1 MTFHDI
7 YLLSPEISL
16 AAIAMALILLDL
28 VVSRKSILA
37 AFGVIGLAIP
47 VILSIILWVDLDSS
61 SASEMRGV
69 FGTLVVDKF
78 SLFFKF
84 LLAAAAA
91 LVILMSNG
99 YVRRIRRFQGE
110 FYGLVLLA
118 TTGMML
124 LPSATELISIYVAL
138 ELTALPS
145 AALAAFL
152 RDGKS
157 AESGMKF
164 LILSA
169 ISSAVLL
176 YGMVFIYGFTGTTS
190 LEGIASQI
198 ARLLDYGVLDPQA
211 AFGDNKALLFGIILL
226 IAGFGFKISS
236 VPFQFWAPDVYEGA
250 PTPITA
256 FLSVASKAAG
266 FAVILRLF
274 YISFPFEV
282 FSENWAA
289 IFAILSIASMTFGN
303 LVAIRQNNIK
313 RMLAY
318 STIAHAGY
326 VMVGL
331 AAFAARAQGVNTD
344 AMDAG
349 PSAVLFYLGGYV
361 ATNLLVFGAVI
372 AVSNSINSDEIDDY
386 GGLSRR
392 APMLAAGMA
401 FAMISLTGIPPT
413 IGFMSKVYLFGAA
426 VNANLEWLAVAG
438 MVNSVISAYYYLRV
452 VKVMYLREPSED
464 KPLVS
469 DTATSATLVVT
480 AAATFVFG
488 VYPAPLIDL
497 ARSAVGV
504 LGV

>member
-1 MTFHDI
+1 MTLNDI
-7 YLLSPEISL
+7 YLLSPELSL
-16 AAIAMALILLDL
+16 AAIALALILLDL
-28 VVSRKSILA
+28 FVSRNSLLA
-37 AFGVIGLAIP
+37 GFAVIGLFIP
-47 VILSIILWVDLDSS
+47 VILGVILWADLDASS
-61 SASEMRGV
+61 TDQMRGV
-69 FGTLVVDKF
+69 FGTLAVDKF

-84 LLAAAAA
+84 LLAAAAG
-91 LVILMSNG
+91 LVILMSAG
-99 YVRRIRRFQGE
+99 YVQRIRNFQGE
-110 FYGLVLLA
+110 FYALILLS
-118 TTGMML
+118 TSGMML
-124 LPSATELISIYVAL
+124 LASATELISIYVAL

-152 RDGKS
+152 RDGRS

-169 ISSAVLL
+169 ISSAILL

-190 LEGIASQI
+190 IEGIAQRI
-198 ARLLDYGVLDPQA
+198 QDMAAAGALNPQA
-211 AFGDNKALLFGIILL
+211 AFGDSGALLFGIILL
-226 IAGFGFKISS
+226 ISGFGFKISS

-250 PTPITA
+250 PTPVTA

-274 YISFPFEV
+274 YVSFPLEAL
-282 FSENWAA
+282 SDNWAA
-289 IFAILSIASMTFGN
+289 IFAVLSVVSMTFGN

-331 AAFAARAQGVNTD
+331 AAFATRAQGGSV
-344 AMDAG
+344 DAG
-349 PSAVLFYLGGYV
+349 ASATLFYLGGYV
-361 ATNLLVFGAVI
+361 ATNLLAFGAII
-372 AVSNSINSDEIDDY
+372 AVSNRIDSDKIDDY
-386 GGLSRR
+386 AGMARR
-392 APMLAAGMA
+392 SPALAAAIA

-464 KPLVS
+464 SRLKP
-469 DTATSATLVVT
+469 DAATGVALAAT
-480 AAATFVFG
+480 AAATLAFG
-488 VYPAPLIDL
+488 IYPTPFIEL

-504 LGV
+504 LV

>member
-1 MTFHDI
+1 MTLNDI
-7 YLLSPEISL
+7 YLLSPELSL
-16 AAIAMALILLDL
+16 AAIALALILLDL
-28 VVSRKSILA
+28 FVSRKSLLA
-37 AFGVIGLAIP
+37 GFAVIGLFIP
-47 VILSIILWVDLDSS
+47 VILGVILWADLDASS
-61 SASEMRGV
+61 TDQMRGV
-69 FGTLVVDKF
+69 FGTLAVDKF

-84 LLAAAAA
+84 LLAAAAG
-91 LVILMSNG
+91 LVILMSAG
-99 YVRRIRRFQGE
+99 YVQRIRNFQGE
-110 FYGLVLLA
+110 FYALILLS
-118 TTGMML
+118 TSGMML
-124 LPSATELISIYVAL
+124 LASATELISIYVAL

-152 RDGKS
+152 RDGRS

-169 ISSAVLL
+169 ISSAILL

-190 LEGIASQI
+190 IEGIAQRI
-198 ARLLDYGVLDPQA
+198 QDMAAAGALNPQA
-211 AFGDNKALLFGIILL
+211 AFGDSGALLFGIILL
-226 IAGFGFKISS
+226 ISGFGFKISS

-250 PTPITA
+250 PTPVTA

-274 YISFPFEV
+274 YVSFPLEAL
-282 FSENWAA
+282 SDNWAA
-289 IFAILSIASMTFGN
+289 IFAVLSVVSMTFGN

-331 AAFAARAQGVNTD
+331 AAFATRAQGGSV
-344 AMDAG
+344 DAG
-349 PSAVLFYLGGYV
+349 ASATLFYLGGYV
-361 ATNLLVFGAVI
+361 ATNLLAFGAII
-372 AVSNSINSDEIDDY
+372 AVSNRIDSDKIDDY
-386 GGLSRR
+386 AGMARR
-392 APMLAAGMA
+392 SPALAAAIA

-464 KPLVS
+464 SRLKP
-469 DTATSATLVVT
+469 DAATGVALAAT
-480 AAATFVFG
+480 AAATLAFG
-488 VYPAPLIDL
+488 IYPTPFIEL

-504 LGV
+504 LV

>member
-1 MTFHDI
+1 MTLHDI

-28 VVSRKSILA
+28 TVSRKSLLA
-37 AFGVIGLAIP
+37 VLGVLGLSIP
-47 VILSIILWVDLDSS
+47 VILSVILWVDLDNSS
-61 SASEMRGV
+61 VGQMQGV

-84 LLAAAAA
+84 LLAVAAA
-91 LVILMSNG
+91 LVILMSSG
-99 YVRRIRRFQGE
+99 YVQRIRRFQGE
-110 FYGLVLLA
+110 FYALILLA
-118 TTGMML
+118 TSGMML
-124 LPSATELISIYVAL
+124 LASATELISIYVAL

-152 RDGKS
+152 RDGRS

-169 ISSAVLL
+169 ISSAILL
-176 YGMVFIYGFTGTTS
+176 YGMVFIYGYTGTTS
-190 LEGIASQI
+190 LAGIAEQI
-198 ARLLDYGVLDPQA
+198 ERLLASGELNPQE
-211 AFGDNKALLFGIILL
+211 AFGDSRALLFGIVLI

-274 YISFPFEV
+274 YISFPLEIL
-282 FSENWAA
+282 SENWAA
-289 IFAILSIASMTFGN
+289 IFAILSVLSMSFGN
-303 LVAIRQNNIK
+303 LVAIRQNNMK

-331 AAFAARAQGVNTD
+331 AAFAARAQAGG
-344 AMDAG
+344 ADAG

-361 ATNLLVFGAVI
+361 ATNLLVFAAVI
-372 AVSNSINSDEIDDY
+372 AVSNRINSDEIDDFA
-386 GGLSRR
+386 GMSRR
-392 APMLAAGMA
+392 APMLAAAMA

-413 IGFMSKVYLFGAA
+413 IGFISKVYLFGAA

-438 MVNSVISAYYYLRV
+438 MVNSVVSAYYYLRV

-464 KPLVS
+464 KP
-469 DTATSATLVVT
+469 VT
-480 AAATFVFG
+480 ADAATGVVLAATAGATFIFG

-497 ARSAVGV
+497 ARSAVGA

>member
-1 MTFHDI
+1 MTLHDI

-37 AFGVIGLAIP
+37 VFGVVGLAIP
-47 VILSIILWVDLDSS
+47 VILSIILWVDLDNSS
-61 SASEMRGV
+61 TSQMQGV

-84 LLAAAAA
+84 LLSAAAA

-99 YVRRIRRFQGE
+99 YVQRIRRFQGE

-152 RDGKS
+152 RDGRS

-211 AFGDNKALLFGIILL
+211 AFGDNKALLFGVILL

-331 AAFAARAQGVNTD
+331 AARAQSGS
-344 AMDAG
+344 MDAG

-452 VKVMYLREPSED
+452 VKVMYLREPAED
-464 KPLVS
+464 KPLAA
-469 DTATSATLVVT
+469 DAATGAALVVT

>member
-1 MTFHDI
+1 MTLHDI

-37 AFGVIGLAIP
+37 VFGVVGLAIP
-47 VILSIILWVDLDSS
+47 VILSIVLWLDLDSS
-61 SASEMRGV
+61 STSQMQGV

-84 LLAAAAA
+84 LLSAAAA

-99 YVRRIRRFQGE
+99 YVQRIRRFQGE

-152 RDGKS
+152 RDGRS

-190 LEGIASQI
+190 LEGIAAQI
-198 ARLLDYGVLDPQA
+198 ERLLSYGVLDPQA

-274 YISFPFEV
+274 YISFPFDV

-331 AAFAARAQGVNTD
+331 AAFAARAQTGS
-344 AMDAG
+344 MDAG

-401 FAMISLTGIPPT
+401 FAMISLIGIPPT

-452 VKVMYLREPSED
+452 VKVMYLREPAED
-464 KPLVS
+464 KPLTS
-469 DTATSATLVVT
+469 DAATGAALVVT
-480 AAATFVFG
+480 AAATFIFG
-488 VYPAPLIDL
+488 VYPTPLIDL

>member
-1 MTFHDI
+1 MTLNDI
-7 YLLSPEISL
+7 YLLSPELSL
-16 AAIAMALILLDL
+16 AAIALALILLDL
-28 VVSRKSILA
+28 FVSRKSLLA
-37 AFGVIGLAIP
+37 GFAVAGLFIP
-47 VILSIILWVDLDSS
+47 VILGVILWADLDASS
-61 SASEMRGV
+61 TDQMRGV
-69 FGTLVVDKF
+69 FGTLAVDKF

-84 LLAAAAA
+84 LLAAAAG
-91 LVILMSNG
+91 LVILMSAG
-99 YVRRIRRFQGE
+99 YVQRIRNFQGE
-110 FYGLVLLA
+110 FYALILLS
-118 TTGMML
+118 TSGMML
-124 LPSATELISIYVAL
+124 LASATELISIYVAL

-152 RDGKS
+152 RDGRS

-169 ISSAVLL
+169 ISSAILL

-190 LEGIASQI
+190 IEGIAQRI
-198 ARLLDYGVLDPQA
+198 QDMAAAGALNPQA
-211 AFGDNKALLFGIILL
+211 AFGDSGALLFGIILL
-226 IAGFGFKISS
+226 ISGFGFKISS

-250 PTPITA
+250 PTPVTA

-274 YISFPFEV
+274 YVSFPLEAL
-282 FSENWAA
+282 SDNWAA
-289 IFAILSIASMTFGN
+289 IFAVLSVVSMTFGN

-331 AAFAARAQGVNTD
+331 AAFATRAQGGSV
-344 AMDAG
+344 DAG
-349 PSAVLFYLGGYV
+349 ASATLFYLGGYV
-361 ATNLLVFGAVI
+361 ATNLLAFGAII
-372 AVSNSINSDEIDDY
+372 AVSNRIDSDKIDDY
-386 GGLSRR
+386 AGMARR
-392 APMLAAGMA
+392 SPALAAAIA

-464 KPLVS
+464 SRLKP
-469 DTATSATLVVT
+469 DAATGVALAAT
-480 AAATFVFG
+480 AAATLAFG
-488 VYPAPLIDL
+488 IYPTPFIEL

-504 LGV
+504 LV

>member
-1 MTFHDI
+1 MTLNDI
-7 YLLSPEISL
+7 YLLSPELSL
-16 AAIAMALILLDL
+16 AAIALALILLDL
-28 VVSRKSILA
+28 FVSRKSLLA
-37 AFGVIGLAIP
+37 GFAVVGLFIP
-47 VILSIILWVDLDSS
+47 VILGVILWADLDASS
-61 SASEMRGV
+61 TDQMRGV
-69 FGTLVVDKF
+69 FGTLAVDKF

-84 LLAAAAA
+84 LLAAAAG
-91 LVILMSNG
+91 LVILMSAG
-99 YVRRIRRFQGE
+99 YVQRIRNFQGE
-110 FYGLVLLA
+110 FYALILLS
-118 TTGMML
+118 TSGMML
-124 LPSATELISIYVAL
+124 LASATELISIYVAL

-152 RDGKS
+152 RDGRS

-169 ISSAVLL
+169 ISSAILL

-190 LEGIASQI
+190 IEGIAQRI
-198 ARLLDYGVLDPQA
+198 QDMAAAGALNPQA
-211 AFGDNKALLFGIILL
+211 AFGDSGALLFGIILL
-226 IAGFGFKISS
+226 ISGFGFKISS

-250 PTPITA
+250 PTPVTA

-274 YISFPFEV
+274 YVSFPLEAL
-282 FSENWAA
+282 SDNWAA
-289 IFAILSIASMTFGN
+289 IFAVLSVVSMTFGN

-331 AAFAARAQGVNTD
+331 AAFATRAQGGSV
-344 AMDAG
+344 DAG
-349 PSAVLFYLGGYV
+349 ASATLFYLGGYV
-361 ATNLLVFGAVI
+361 ATNLLAFGAII
-372 AVSNSINSDEIDDY
+372 AVSNRIDSDKIDDY
-386 GGLSRR
+386 AGMARR
-392 APMLAAGMA
+392 SPALAAAIA

-464 KPLVS
+464 SRLKP
-469 DTATSATLVVT
+469 DAATGVALAAT
-480 AAATFVFG
+480 AAATLAFG
-488 VYPAPLIDL
+488 IYPTPFIEL

-504 LGV
+504 LV